1 MRKNFGAKTISY
13 TEPVFIIGTYNLDG
27 TANAMNAA
35 WAGIYD
41 TNQIY
46 ISLSDHKTCKNFK
59 RTHAL
64 TVSFGTEDT
73 VKACDYVGLV
83 SGTKVPNKVAIAGL
97 TPVKSDFVD
106 APYFEELKVSL
117 DCTIN
122 TILENKDGIKIVCDI
137 VNVNADVSV
146 LTDGA
151 IDPVKLKPLMYDP
164 ANHKYYTVTSYVA
177 DAFKVGKELI
187 K

>member
-1 MRKNFGAKTISY
+1 MRKNFGSKTISY
-13 TEPVFIIGTYNLDG
+13 TEPVFIIGTYNADG

-46 ISLSDHKTCKNFK
+46 VSLSDHKTCENFK

-73 VKACDYVGLV
+73 VKASDYVGLV
-83 SGTKVPNKVAIAGL
+83 SGNDVPNKVEIAGL
-97 TPVKSDFVD
+97 TPIKSEFVD
-106 APYFEELKVSL
+106 APYFDEFKVSL

-137 VNVNADVSV
+137 VNVSASESV
-146 LTDGA
+146 LTDGV
-151 IDPVKLKPLMYDP
+151 IDPIKLKPLMYDP
-164 ANHKYYTVTSYVA
+164 AGHKYFTVSKYVA
-177 DAFKVGKELI
+177 DAFKVGKEL
-187 K
+187 KK